1 MTETTTTPAPMSAS
15 EERTWTM
22 LAHLSGLLSFV
33 GPLVVL
39 LVFKDRSAAVARE
52 AKESLNLQIVA
63 AAAFTVLMIVGT
75 ILTFVVVGVVL
86 VMIAPLALLAAAI
99 LAVVGGVIAQRTG
112 TYRYP
117 VNVRLVK

>member
-1 MTETTTTPAPMSAS
+1 MTETTTTPAPLSAS

-52 AKESLNLQIVA
+52 AKESLNLQIAA

-86 VMIAPLALLAAAI
+86 VMIAPLVLLAAAI
-99 LAVVGGVIAQRTG
+99 LAVVGAVVAQRTG

>member
-1 MTETTTTPAPMSAS
+1 
-15 EERTWTM
+15 M
-22 LAHLSGLLSFV
+22 LAHLSGLLSFI

-52 AKESLNLQIVA
+52 AKESLNLQIAA

-86 VMIAPLALLAAAI
+86 VMIAPLVLLAAAI
-99 LAVVGGVIAQRTG
+99 LAVVGAVIAQRTG